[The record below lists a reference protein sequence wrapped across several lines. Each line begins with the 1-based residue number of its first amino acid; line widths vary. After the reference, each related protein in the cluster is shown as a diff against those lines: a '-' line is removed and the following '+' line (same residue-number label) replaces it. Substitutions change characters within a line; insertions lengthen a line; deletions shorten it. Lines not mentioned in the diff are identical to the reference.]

1 MFRIYTILV
10 FIVSCSSEKNYS
22 MYDDII
28 LQDLMNKQTELN
40 ILRELKIAQANQDEE
55 AFKFFVSEY
64 VRVPRLKLTAEQKK
78 HPKYKEWLTDKVIKD
93 GNIEDMEYN
102 FINNK

>member
-1 MFRIYTILV
+1 MFII
-10 FIVSCSSEKNYS
+10 SCSSERNYS
-22 MYDDII
+22 MYDDLIS
-28 LQDLMNKQTELN
+28 QDLINKQTELD

-78 HPKYKEWLTDKVIKD
+78 HPEYKEWLTDEVIKN
-93 GNIEDMEYN
+93 GNIEDIEYN
-102 FINNK
+102 FIDNK